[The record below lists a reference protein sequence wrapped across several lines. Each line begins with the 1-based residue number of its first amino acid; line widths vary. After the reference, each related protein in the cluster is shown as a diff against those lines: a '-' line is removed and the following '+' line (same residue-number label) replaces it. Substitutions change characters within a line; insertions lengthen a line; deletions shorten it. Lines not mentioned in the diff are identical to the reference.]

1 MSTLDVSLGS
11 NGARIL
17 LSVSNGTPRKKGWFL
32 ISSADTRPRR
42 FSELQIRLEMK
53 LAVSY

>member
-1 MSTLDVSLGS
+1 VSTLDVSLGS